1 MKQHITIEQL
11 RELSPAAYDKWLDVL
26 PTTKR
31 FTNSTTAAGETTIGQ
46 MIEFLDEHYRPA
58 EITLRLHTGSE
69 SDGHR
74 RRYDIFVEGPGEIE
88 DDHLEL
94 CDALWAAVREILER

>member
-1 MKQHITIEQL
+1 MLEGHLKVFQE
-11 RELSPAAYDKWLDVL
+11 
-26 PTTKR
+26 
-31 FTNSTTAAGETTIGQ
+31 GEEFYFPGTHVKYYPLLTIGQ

-88 DDHLEL
+88 EDHLEL